1 MSSCS
6 IYNLFT
12 SLRKS
17 IRLNLKLKN
26 NIVKP
31 IIAAVTMGVFVYFIN
46 AGLSKV
52 INGNMATII
61 SILCGALIYVAMIL
75 LQNR

>member
-1 MSSCS
+1 M
-6 IYNLFT
+6 
-12 SLRKS
+12 
-17 IRLNLKLKN
+17 KLKN

-31 IIAAVTMGVFVYFIN
+31 IIAAVIMGVFVYFIN

-52 INGNMATII
+52 INGNIATII

-75 LQNR
+75 LTKSLKKKTF